1 MHFPRFLRSLLRP
14 LLAATFLIAAS
25 GGAMAADTGFTTLA
39 TPQRADTGKKVEV
52 VEFFMYSCPHCN
64 ALDPLMHDW
73 VKKQGDKIAFR
84 RVHLAFSGPKDPQ
97 AHAYATLETMG
108 VLEQYHDK
116 IFRAIHVERNR
127 LMTDAAILDLL
138 VKNGIDKTKYLDMF
152 NSFGIQAKLKRN
164 EQLINAAKIDSAPT
178 IVIDGRFVT
187 SPAQLSRPGQN
198 ERQTQEA
205 TLRVMDELVARMLKE
220 RGATPAAAPAKK

>member
-1 MHFPRFLRSLLRP
+1 MRFLRSLLRP

-52 VEFFMYSCPHCN
+52 VEFFMYSCPHCY

-84 RVHLAFSGPKDPQ
+84 RVHLAVSGPKDPQ

-108 VLEQYHDK
+108 QLDQYHDK

-127 LMTDAAILDLL
+127 LMTDGAILDLL
-138 VKNGIDKTKYLDMF
+138 VKNGMDKTKYLDMF

-205 TLRVMDELVARMLKE
+205 TLRVMDELVARVLKE